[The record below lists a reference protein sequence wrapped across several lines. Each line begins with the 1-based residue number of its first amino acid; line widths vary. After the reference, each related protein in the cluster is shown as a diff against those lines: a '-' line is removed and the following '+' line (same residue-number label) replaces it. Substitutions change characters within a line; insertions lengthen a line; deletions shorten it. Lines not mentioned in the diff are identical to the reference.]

1 MALDAA
7 VGADFPFIYPF
18 GKKNALCHE
27 RLTWPI
33 DASRGGV
40 ARWKAG
46 REMASARITM
56 ERGVVGFGLD
66 THACIVRRT

>member
-1 MALDAA
+1 MS
-7 VGADFPFIYPF
+7 
-18 GKKNALCHE
+18 ALCHK

-46 REMASARITM
+46 REMASACITM
-56 ERGVVGFGLD
+56 ERGVLRM
-66 THACIVRRT
+66 HAYYYPGKRKSAADPSRFRD